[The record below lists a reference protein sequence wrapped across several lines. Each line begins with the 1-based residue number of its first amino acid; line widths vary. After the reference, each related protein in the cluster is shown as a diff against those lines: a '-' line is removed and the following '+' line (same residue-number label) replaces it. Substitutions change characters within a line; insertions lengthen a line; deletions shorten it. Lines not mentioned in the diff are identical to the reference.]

1 MRFPAPLVAGRLRAR
16 YKRFFADVE
25 IGRGEARRIVTAH
38 CANPGSM
45 RTCAEIG
52 GRVWLLPVDDP
63 KRKLAWTWELAEVG
77 GRGGALVAVNT
88 ARANQ
93 LVSEALGARVI
104 AEVAAELDA
113 GEVRREVAIG
123 DSRIDFLITSA
134 DSSARTWI
142 EVKCATMDG
151 GPATA
156 AFPDSVTTR
165 GARHLAELTARRR
178 AGDRAILLFCVAR
191 SGCTRLRPADE
202 IDPVY
207 GAALRDAAA
216 RGVEVLGYRADI
228 DSRGLALVAPVAID
242 LG

>member
-1 MRFPAPLVAGRLRAR
+1 MQFPSRLVSGRLLAR

-25 IGRGEARRIVTAH
+25 IGRGTTRRIVTAH

-52 GRVWLLPVDDP
+52 GRVWLLPVNDP
-63 KRKLAWTWELAEVG
+63 RRKLAWTWELAEIG

-93 LVSEALGARVI
+93 LVAEALASRRI
-104 AEVAAELDA
+104 AEVAEELDA
-113 GEVRREVAIG
+113 GEVKREVAIG
-123 DSRIDFLITSA
+123 DSRIDFLITTTR
-134 DSSARTWI
+134 RTWI
-142 EVKCATMDG
+142 EVKCATMAG
-151 GPATA
+151 GPGTA

-191 SGCTRLRPADE
+191 TGCTRLRPADE
-202 IDPVY
+202 IDPAY
-207 GAALRDAAA
+207 GASLRRAAA
-216 RGVEVLGYRADI
+216 AGVEILGYRADI
-228 DSRGLALVAPVAID
+228 DPRGLTLVAPVEID
-242 LG
+242 LA

>member
-1 MRFPAPLVAGRLRAR
+1 MRFPSRLVGGRLLAR

-25 IGRGEARRIVTAH
+25 IGRGAARRTVTAH

-63 KRKLAWTWELAEVG
+63 RRKLAWTWELAELG

-93 LVSEALGARVI
+93 LVAEAL
-104 AEVAAELDA
+104 AAGRI
-113 GEVRREVAIG
+113 GEIGVGEIRREVATG
-123 DSRIDFLITSA
+123 DSRIDFLVAHRTG
-134 DSSARTWI
+134 RTWI

-165 GARHLAELTARRR
+165 GARHLGELMARQQ
-178 AGDRAILLFCVAR
+178 AGDRAVLLFCVAR
-191 SGCTRLRPADE
+191 TGCTRLRPADE
-202 IDPVY
+202 IDPAY
-207 GAALRDAAA
+207 GAALRKAAA
-216 RGVEVLGYRADI
+216 HGVEILAYRADI
-228 DSRGLALVAPVAID
+228 DLRGLAIAAPVAVD
-242 LG
+242 LS